1 MKYLITGGAGFIGS
15 HLCEYLL
22 SHGHQVTALDDLSTG
37 SLENI
42 KSIQV
47 HPSFQLVVDSV
58 LNRSILESLVSKTD
72 IICHLAAAVGVKNII
87 ENSLQSLKINV
98 EGTLNVLEA
107 AVPSGQRVVLTSTSE
122 VYGKNEN
129 IPFSEENDMVLG
141 PTTIRRWGYACS
153 KALDEFLALA
163 YFSEKKVPVVI
174 GRLFNTIGPR
184 QTGRYGMVVPRFVG
198 QALAGEEITVYGDGK
213 QTRSFTY
220 VSDVVEALYLL
231 SQNKNI
237 IGGVFNIGT
246 REEITIQ
253 ELAEKIKMLCRSS
266 SRIVHLSL
274 EEAYRDGFEDMRRR
288 LPDLSRIGEAIGYSP
303 KVNLDEALKKVI
315 ASFKN

>member
-42 KSIQV
+42 KSIQTN
-47 HPSFQLVVDSV
+47 SGFQLVVDSV
-58 LNRSILESLVSKTD
+58 LNRSALESLVSKAD

-87 ENSLQSLKINV
+87 ENPLQSLKTNV

-107 AVPSGQRVVLTSTSE
+107 AVLSGQRVILTSTSE

-129 IPFSEENDMVLG
+129 IPFSEENDLVLG

-198 QALAGEEITVYGDGK
+198 QALTGKPITVYGDGK

-253 ELAEKIKMLCRSS
+253 ELAEKVKTLCRSN
-266 SRIVHLSL
+266 SRIVHLPP
-274 EEAYRDGFEDMRRR
+274 EEVYRDGFEDMRRR
-288 LPDLSRIGEAIGYSP
+288 LPDLSRIKEAIGYFP

>member
-22 SHGHQVTALDDLSTG
+22 LQGHQVTALDDLSTG

-42 KSIQV
+42 KPIQTN
-47 HPSFQLVVDSV
+47 PGFQLVAGTV
-58 LNRSILESLVSKTD
+58 LNRSVLENLVSQAD
-72 IICHLAAAVGVKNII
+72 IVCHLAAAVGVKNII
-87 ENSLQSLKINV
+87 ENPLQSLKTNV

-141 PTTIRRWGYACS
+141 STTVRRWGYACS

-198 QALAGEEITVYGDGK
+198 QALAGKEITVFGDGK

-220 VSDVVEALYLL
+220 VSDVVEALHLL
-231 SQNKNI
+231 SQKENI
-237 IGGVFNIGT
+237 TGGVFNIGT
-246 REEITIQ
+246 GEEITIQ
-253 ELAEKIKMLCRSS
+253 GLAEKIKMLCRSNS
-266 SRIVHLSL
+266 GIVHLPP

-288 LPDLSRIGEAIGYSP
+288 LPDLSRIKKAIGYSP
-303 KVNLDEALKKVI
+303 KINLDEALKKVI

>member
-1 MKYLITGGAGFIGS
+1 MKYLVTGGAGFIGS

-22 SHGHQVTALDDLSTG
+22 ARGHQVTALDDLSTG

-42 KSIQV
+42 KSIKTN
-47 HPSFQLVVDSV
+47 PGFQLVVDTVLNHSV
-58 LNRSILESLVSKTD
+58 LAGLVSGAD

-87 ENSLQSLKINV
+87 ENPLQSLKTNV

-129 IPFSEENDMVLG
+129 VPFSEENDMVLG

-220 VSDVVEALYLL
+220 VSDVVAALYLL

-237 IGGVFNIGT
+237 IGGVFNIGNT
-246 REEITIQ
+246 EEITIR
-253 ELAEKIKMLCRSS
+253 ELAEKVKMLCRSD
-266 SRIVHLSL
+266 SRIVHLPM

-288 LPDLSRIGEAIGYSP
+288 LPDLSRIKEAIGYSP

-315 ASFKN
+315 ASFRE